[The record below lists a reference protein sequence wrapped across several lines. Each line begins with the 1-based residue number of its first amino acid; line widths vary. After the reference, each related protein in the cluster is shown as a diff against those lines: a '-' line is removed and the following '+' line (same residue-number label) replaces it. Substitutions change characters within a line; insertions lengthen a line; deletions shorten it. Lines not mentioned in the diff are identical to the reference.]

1 MNKNKIIEF
10 IQTDSSLFVDTLI
23 RGTVCLYNDKKESS
37 VIVDLRS
44 SKSDILWSL
53 YDKKNIKYIDDIIN
67 VVSEINLTI
76 FRTYFNLK
84 NDVICIKDDKVLNHK
99 NLFCFFEMISKLY
112 DNVLVA
118 LNTDNIN
125 KTNSLISVANIVYFC
140 SSNNPISFDNS
151 HKLYIKFISSSL
163 NNRSFQIVVFNTDI
177 NNKIS
182 NENVISIPFSLS
194 VQQEV
199 TNKNFL
205 FNDNNNPFVK
215 ELNKFVNDIVI
226 SDNKDNIVDSIY
238 EQHHS
243 YIALKERLHNDLIK
257 ILNKSEDT
265 NKIIENI
272 KVQTEILL
280 KSYDISLS
288 LNTKQKIVKEL
299 CDDIA
304 GLGVLEDFIKDE
316 SVTEIMVNGTNN
328 IYVEK
333 NGKIQETDIRFQS
346 LEKLKIVIDK
356 IASAVGRHID
366 EASPI
371 VDARLKDGSRVNAV
385 ISPIA
390 LDGHTLTIRKFSK
403 HKLKDTDLI
412 SFGSISKEMVD
423 FLRNSVEKKKN
434 ILISGGTGTGKT
446 TMLNV
451 ISSFIG
457 AEERIVTIEDS
468 AELQLHQKHVIRLET
483 RAKSI
488 EGTSEITIRQLVVNS
503 LRMRPDR
510 IIVGECRAGETIDM
524 LQAMNTGHSGSM
536 TTVHSNSP
544 HDAVSRLLVMSL
556 MSGIDLPEKAVIS
569 MIVSAIDIIVQIK
582 RYPDGSRKVREIS
595 LIKKSTDN
603 KYELVPVF
611 IYNEQKNLFEK
622 VLNESI

>member
-44 SKSDILWSL
+44 PKSDVLWSL

-84 NDVICIKDDKVLNHK
+84 NDVVCIKDCKVLNHK
-99 NLFCFFEMISKLY
+99 NLFCFFEMVSKLY

-118 LNTDNIN
+118 LNADTIN
-125 KTNSLISVANIVYFC
+125 KTNSLISVANIVYLC
-140 SSNNPISFDNS
+140 SSNNPISFDNC
-151 HKLYIKFISSSL
+151 HKLYIKFISGSL

-182 NENVISIPFSLS
+182 NENVISVPFSLS

-205 FNDNNNPFVK
+205 FNDNNNPFVR
-215 ELNKFVNDIVI
+215 ELNRFVNDIVI
-226 SDNKDNIVDSIY
+226 SDNKDNTVDSIY

-257 ILNKSEDT
+257 ILNKTEDT
-265 NKIIENI
+265 DKIIENI

-603 KYELVPVF
+603 KYEIVPVF
-611 IYNEQKNLFEK
+611 VYNEQKNLFEK
-622 VLNESI
+622 VFNESI